1 MQKTSKHCNF
11 CVLGGDTT
19 GKCRFLTVFLIGDM
33 ANEFPIVMDSLLKGT
48 TFTIYYIDDI
58 IMASKA
64 TVEEQK
70 AIVKRI
76 LQILDEN
83 NIAVKWGKLCIFP
96 EGDIMARIQDLKAE
110 VRPLIGEA
118 DAIKKHP
125 GPKKYLNFVHS
136 SVRSMNTL
144 SSSRTYHS

>member
-1 MQKTSKHCNF
+1 
-11 CVLGGDTT
+11 
-19 GKCRFLTVFLIGDM
+19 M

-48 TFTIYYIDDI
+48 TFTISYMDDI

-83 NIAVKWGKLCIFP
+83 NRAVKWGKLCIFP
-96 EGDIMARIQDLKAE
+96 EGDIMARIQDLKAG

-118 DAIKKHP
+118 DVIKNIP
-125 GPKKYLNFVHS
+125 VPKS
-136 SVRSMNTL
+136 I
-144 SSSRTYHS
+144 